1 MRRNDRKFGER
12 QSYPFPVWSGLLEHR
27 DRIKTAIWTY
37 LWLLDKITTEKD
49 GLGVV
54 NYGKRVRV
62 GDIAT
67 DLSSDEKTIR
77 IHLEVLVKGGYI
89 KLRPARYGRVIEVC
103 NSSKFGIW
111 FPHWRAG
118 NTPDLR
124 AGNLPDLDSQTER
137 NARPDR
143 KKRPTS
149 TQENATEAV
158 EQTVLTESEN
168 SPTQHSYAATDTLS
182 ERDEWFKKFWE
193 NYPKKR
199 AKKTAERAWK
209 KIKLCQVPAIFAAV
223 ERWKKTEEWKREG
236 GRFIPYPAT
245 FLNDERWEDMPEEL
259 QRQEAERSEER
270 EMVKARIPG

>member
-1 MRRNDRKFGER
+1 MTTRGHGRKFGEK

-118 NTPDLR
+118 KTPDLR
-124 AGNLPDLDSQTER
+124 AGNLPDLDSQTGR

-143 KKRPTS
+143 KKCPTS

-158 EQTVLTESEN
+158 ERTVVTESEN
-168 SPTQHSYAATDTLS
+168 APTQHSYAATDSLS
-182 ERDEWFKKFWE
+182 ERDELFQRFWE

-209 KIKLCQVPAIFAAV
+209 KIKLSQVPAILAAV

-245 FLNDERWEDMPEEL
+245 FLNGERWEDMPEES
-259 QRQEAERSEER
+259 QPQETEQGQER
-270 EMVKARIPG
+270 EMVKL